1 MILYNLISDFTLV
14 LINLLMLF
22 LSGDELDGGGGG
34 GGEMTASCLDPE
46 AELANSQASSPQK
59 LRSPGEVKPPAEVSS
74 LCSDADRESLCSR
87 ISSEPESVCSRV
99 SSEAELNKE
108 SELNNE
114 PESAFVVCSRVSS
127 EPELESVCSKA
138 SSESQLTS
146 GSLWLGQTHTELTSS
161 DTVNGDN
168 NSQDSDNVS
177 EYSDNI
183 DFCTGQDEV
192 DESASDTDYYSI
204 KSDDIKPEGE
214 PFIACI
220 SDADISSVTS
230 DDDDDGKGDSN
241 TVIDPVPVSPP
252 KGVAQD
258 VPTEKMLGKKKK
270 TLSVSTEH
278 LPAPTAPAV
287 SSVPGE
293 QAASRQLSRLSMSHP
308 EMYRVEMEPELAAAP
323 ARKTGGG
330 LKRSLKKL
338 RQVFRGA
345 PKLSEAAVYKAVDFQ
360 DCINQNPI
368 YIAR

>member
-1 MILYNLISDFTLV
+1 
-14 LINLLMLF
+14 
-22 LSGDELDGGGGG
+22 
-34 GGEMTASCLDPE
+34 MTASCLDPE

-108 SELNNE
+108 
-114 PESAFVVCSRVSS
+114 PESDFVVCSRVSS
-127 EPELESVCSKA
+127 EPEVESVCSKA

-161 DTVNGDN
+161 DTVREDGDN
-168 NSQDSDNVS
+168 NSLDSDNVS

-183 DFCTGQDEV
+183 DFCTGHEEA

-230 DDDDDGKGDSN
+230 DDDDDDGKGDSD
-241 TVIDPVPVSPP
+241 TVIDTVPVSPL
-252 KGVAQD
+252 KVLEQD
-258 VPTEKMLGKKKK
+258 VPTEIMLGKKKK

-278 LPAPTAPAV
+278 LPASTAPAV

-293 QAASRQLSRLSMSHP
+293 QAANRQLSRLSMSHP
-308 EMYRVEMEPELAAAP
+308 EMYRVEMEPELAATP
-323 ARKTGGG
+323 ARKTGSG

-368 YIAR
+368 YIARLDYAWKHQTKSFLYIL

>member
-1 MILYNLISDFTLV
+1 MAISLTL
-14 LINLLMLF
+14 LFFYINLLMF
-22 LSGDELDGGGGG
+22 FISGDELDGGGE
-34 GGEMTASCLDPE
+34 EMTASCLDPE
-46 AELANSQASSPQK
+46 PELENSQARSPQQ
-59 LRSPGEVKPPAEVSS
+59 LRSPEEVKTPAEVTS

-108 SELNNE
+108 TELNNK
-114 PESAFVVCSRVSS
+114 PESDFVVCSRVSS
-127 EPELESVCSKA
+127 EPEVESVCSKA

-161 DTVNGDN
+161 DTVREDGGN
-168 NSQDSDNVS
+168 NSLDSDNVS
-177 EYSDNI
+177 EYSDHI
-183 DFCTGQDEV
+183 EFCTGHEEADQ
-192 DESASDTDYYSI
+192 SASDTDYYSI

-220 SDADISSVTS
+220 SDAEISSVTS
-230 DDDDDGKGDSN
+230 DDDDYGREDSV
-241 TVIDPVPVSPP
+241 TVINTVPVSPL
-252 KGVAQD
+252 KVLEQD
-258 VPTEKMLGKKKK
+258 VPTEIMLGKKKK

-293 QAASRQLSRLSMSHP
+293 QAANRQLSRLSMSHP
-308 EMYRVEMEPELAAAP
+308 EMYRVEMEPELAAPP

-360 DCINQNPI
+360 DCVNQNPI

>member
-1 MILYNLISDFTLV
+1 M
-14 LINLLMLF
+14 
-22 LSGDELDGGGGG
+22 DGGGGG

-46 AELANSQASSPQK
+46 PELENSQARP
-59 LRSPGEVKPPAEVSS
+59 PEEVKPPAEVRS

-108 SELNNE
+108 AEPNNE
-114 PESAFVVCSRVSS
+114 PESDFVVCRRVSS
-127 EPELESVCSKA
+127 EPEVESVCSKA

-161 DTVNGDN
+161 DTVRQDSDN
-168 NSQDSDNVS
+168 NSLDSDNVS
-177 EYSDNI
+177 EYSDHI
-183 DFCTGQDEV
+183 EFCTGLEADQ
-192 DESASDTDYYSI
+192 SASDTDYYSI

-220 SDADISSVTS
+220 SDAEISSVSS
-230 DDDDDGKGDSN
+230 DDDDDGKGDSD
-241 TVIDPVPVSPP
+241 TVIDTVPVSPS
-252 KGVAQD
+252 KGVEQE
-258 VPTEKMLGKKKK
+258 VPTENMLGKKKK

-278 LPAPTAPAV
+278 LPASTAPAV

-293 QAASRQLSRLSMSHP
+293 QAANRQLSRLSMSHP
-308 EMYRVEMEPELAAAP
+308 EMYRVEMEPELAATP
-323 ARKTGGG
+323 ARKTGSG

-360 DCINQNPI
+360 DCVNQNPI

>member
-1 MILYNLISDFTLV
+1 
-14 LINLLMLF
+14 
-22 LSGDELDGGGGG
+22 
-34 GGEMTASCLDPE
+34 MTASCLDPE
-46 AELANSQASSPQK
+46 PELESRQA
-59 LRSPGEVKPPAEVSS
+59 RSPEEVKTPPEVKSPAEVRS

-99 SSEAELNKE
+99 SL
-108 SELNNE
+108 E
-114 PESAFVVCSRVSS
+114 PEVESVCSRVSS
-127 EPELESVCSKA
+127 EPEVNNEPESDFVLCSRLSSEPEVESVYSKA
-138 SSESQLTS
+138 DSESQQTS
-146 GSLWLGQTHTELTSS
+146 GSLWLGETHTALSSS

-183 DFCTGQDEV
+183 DFCTGHEEA

-204 KSDDIKPEGE
+204 KSDDIKPDGE

-220 SDADISSVTS
+220 SDADISSVNS
-230 DDDDDGKGDSN
+230 DDDDDDGKGDSD
-241 TVIDPVPVSPP
+241 TVIDTVPVSPP
-252 KGVAQD
+252 KGLAQD
-258 VPTEKMLGKKKK
+258 VPAEIMLGKKKK

-293 QAASRQLSRLSMSHP
+293 QAANRQLSRLSMSHP
-308 EMYRVEMEPELAAAP
+308 EMYRVEMEPELAAPP
-323 ARKTGGG
+323 ARKTGGGGGG

-360 DCINQNPI
+360 DCVNQNPI

>member
-1 MILYNLISDFTLV
+1 MFII
-14 LINLLMLF
+14 
-22 LSGDELDGGGGG
+22 SGDELDGGGG

-46 AELANSQASSPQK
+46 PELASIQASSPQK
-59 LRSPGEVKPPAEVSS
+59 LRSPEEVQSPAEVRS

-87 ISSEPESVCSRV
+87 ISSEAELNTEPEPDFVVCSRVSSDLEVESVCSRV
-99 SSEAELNKE
+99 SSE
-108 SELNNE
+108 
-114 PESAFVVCSRVSS
+114 PEVK
-127 EPELESVCSKA
+127 SVCNKA

-161 DTVNGDN
+161 DTVNKDSDN
-168 NSQDSDNVS
+168 NSLDSDNIS

-183 DFCTGQDEV
+183 DFCTGHEEA

-220 SDADISSVTS
+220 SDADISPVTS
-230 DDDDDGKGDSN
+230 DDDDDDGKGESD
-241 TVIDPVPVSPP
+241 TVIDTVPISPP
-252 KGVAQD
+252 KGVSQD
-258 VPTEKMLGKKKK
+258 VPTDNMLGKKKK

-293 QAASRQLSRLSMSHP
+293 QAADRQLSRLSMSHP

-360 DCINQNPI
+360 DCVNQNPI